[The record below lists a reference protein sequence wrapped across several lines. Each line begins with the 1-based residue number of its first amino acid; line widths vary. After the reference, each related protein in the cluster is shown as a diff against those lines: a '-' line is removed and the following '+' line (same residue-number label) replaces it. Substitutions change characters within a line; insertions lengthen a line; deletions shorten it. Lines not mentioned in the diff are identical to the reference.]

1 MSVCLYHDS
10 RRPAPPK
17 PPCSRPDDPGEHA
30 HSSPS
35 SFFLAGPVPVDINPI
50 TPLCQEATELKVGVV
65 GTGGWGK
72 NHVRVLNELQCL
84 AAVCDMNTERATTFS
99 KSYHVPGY
107 DSLDEMLKK
116 EKLDAVTICT
126 PASTHFAMASKAL
139 EAGLHAFVEKPMT
152 TTVRDGEML
161 IEAAKNANRFLT
173 VGFIERF
180 NPPIT
185 ALKQTIAEGKMGEP
199 ILLEFHRENSR
210 GEHIGDV
217 GIVKDA
223 SVHDIDTACWL
234 FSEVPKVVYAR
245 VGGIHVPLEH
255 EDFATILLGFSG
267 QKTAFLVT
275 NWITPNR
282 VRTLSAVFSGG
293 VVDVDFVTQKTNIHE
308 GTVTTVP
315 TTPFQE
321 PLMLELRGFVNSLQ
335 EKKQPLVT
343 GTDGLNVIRTAE
355 AVLASSSSG
364 TPIYPG

>member
-1 MSVCLYHDS
+1 VY
-10 RRPAPPK
+10 
-17 PPCSRPDDPGEHA
+17 
-30 HSSPS
+30 
-35 SFFLAGPVPVDINPI
+35 
-50 TPLCQEATELKVGVV
+50 QEQIQLKVGVI

-84 AAVCDMNTERATTFS
+84 AAICDMNPERANTFS
-99 KSYHVPGY
+99 KNYHVPGY
-107 DSLDEMLKK
+107 PSLEEMLRK

-139 EAGLHAFVEKPMT
+139 GAGLHTFVEKPMT
-152 TTVRDGEML
+152 TTLKDGEML
-161 IEAAKNANRFLT
+161 IEAAKSANRFLT

-185 ALKQTIAEGKMGEP
+185 ALKQMIAEGRMGEP
-199 ILLEFHRENSR
+199 ILLEFHRENRR
-210 GEHIGDV
+210 GENISDV

-234 FSEVPKVVYAR
+234 FGEAPKVVYAR
-245 VGGIHVPLEH
+245 VGAMLVPLEH

-293 VVDVDFVTQKTNIHE
+293 VVDVDFVTQKTSIHE
-308 GTVTTVP
+308 GAATTVP
-315 TTPFQE
+315 TAPIQE
-321 PLMLELRGFVNSLQ
+321 PLMLELRGFVSSLQ

-343 GTDGLNVIRTAE
+343 GRDGLNVIRVAE

-364 TPIYPG
+364 TPIYLG

>member
-1 MSVCLYHDS
+1 M
-10 RRPAPPK
+10 
-17 PPCSRPDDPGEHA
+17 
-30 HSSPS
+30 
-35 SFFLAGPVPVDINPI
+35 
-50 TPLCQEATELKVGVV
+50 

-84 AAVCDMNTERATTFS
+84 GAVCDLDANRAEQFS
-99 KSYHVPGY
+99 KNFHVPGY
-107 DSLDEMLKK
+107 TSLARMLEK

-126 PASTHFAMASKAL
+126 PASTHFSMASQTLA
-139 EAGLHAFVEKPMT
+139 AGVDTFVEKPMT
-152 TTVRDGEML
+152 TTARDGEAL
-161 IEAAKNANRFLT
+161 ISAAKEAKRTLT

-185 ALKQTIAEGKMGEP
+185 ELKKTISEAKLGDL
-199 ILLEFHRENSR
+199 ILLEFHRENRR
-210 GEHIGDV
+210 GENVSDV

-234 FSEVPKVVYAR
+234 FGEQPRTVYSR
-245 VGGIHVPLEH
+245 VGGQYAPLEH

-293 VVDVDFVTQKTNIHE
+293 VVDVDFVTQKTSVHE
-308 GTVTTVP
+308 GAVTTVP
-315 TTPFQE
+315 TRPYQE
-321 PLMLELRGFVNSLQ
+321 PLMLEMKEFVASLQ
-335 EKKQPLVT
+335 EKRRPLVT
-343 GTDGLNVIRTAE
+343 GDDGLKATLIAE

-364 TPIYPG
+364 VPIYLR

>member
-1 MSVCLYHDS
+1 M
-10 RRPAPPK
+10 
-17 PPCSRPDDPGEHA
+17 
-30 HSSPS
+30 
-35 SFFLAGPVPVDINPI
+35 
-50 TPLCQEATELKVGVV
+50 KVGVI

-84 AAVCDMNTERATTFS
+84 AAICDMNPERTNTFS
-99 KSYHVPGY
+99 KNYRVPGY
-107 DSLDEMLKK
+107 TSLEEMLKR

-139 EAGLHAFVEKPMT
+139 AAGLHTFVEKPMT
-152 TTVRDGEML
+152 TTLKDGEML
-161 IEAAKNANRFLT
+161 IEAAKSAKRFLT

-185 ALKQTIAEGKMGEP
+185 ALKQMIAEGRMGEP
-199 ILLEFHRENSR
+199 ILLEFHRENRR
-210 GEHIGDV
+210 GENISDV

-234 FSEVPKVVYAR
+234 FGEAPKVVYAR
-245 VGGIHVPLEH
+245 VGAMLVPLEH

-293 VVDVDFVTQKTNIHE
+293 VVDVDFVTQKTSIHE
-308 GTVTTVP
+308 GAATTVP
-315 TTPFQE
+315 TAPIQE
-321 PLMLELRGFVNSLQ
+321 PLMLELRGFVSSLQ

-343 GTDGLNVIRTAE
+343 GRDGLNVIRVAE

-364 TPIYPG
+364 TPIYLG